1 MVKME
6 LHFFVLF
13 LKRILMKVFVF
24 NNLWDFVNSV
34 YFLLLKFDDILK
46 IFSLEHKELLCV
58 YLLTVSDYSVM
69 TNGVNFRFSYY
80 EKL

>member
-13 LKRILMKVFVF
+13 LKWILMKVFVF

-46 IFSLEHKELLCV
+46 IFSLEHKELLYV
-58 YLLTVSDYSVM
+58 
-69 TNGVNFRFSYY
+69 
-80 EKL
+80 